1 LITDDS
7 IDSNLLLENS
17 ASKTQLETYPI
28 NMIVLATD
36 WSEELYDRMHKI
48 TIELADMKPYLLSE
62 VIYILINTLIIRQI
76 SHLKFLR
83 LN

>member
-1 LITDDS
+1 MITDDS

-17 ASKTQLETYPI
+17 ASKTRQHPI

-62 VIYILINTLIIRQI
+62 CDLHFDQYIDNKADFT
-76 SHLKFLR
+76 LKFL
-83 LN
+83 N